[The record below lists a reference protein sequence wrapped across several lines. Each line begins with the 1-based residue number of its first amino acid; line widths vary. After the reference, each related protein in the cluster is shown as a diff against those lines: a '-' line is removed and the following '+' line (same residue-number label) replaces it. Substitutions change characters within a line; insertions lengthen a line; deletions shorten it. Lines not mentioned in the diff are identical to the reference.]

1 MDGSRITRRI
11 AIDVRGAWP
20 VSYQHYNGP
29 FESVYATL
37 TILADGRSNRL
48 NSDRSQDLWSW
59 IRSCTVA
66 QCLPVRQ
73 GARIGSRCSNG
84 GRTRG
89 DATGTRVPA
98 RDRRSRTVPG
108 ARSAR
113 SPV

>member
-20 VSYQHYNGP
+20 VPYQHYNGP
-29 FESVYATL
+29 FERVYATL
-37 TILADGRSNRL
+37 TILEDGLSNRL

-59 IRSCTVA
+59 IRSCTIA

-84 GRTRG
+84 GEDSFETPTRP
-89 DATGTRVPA
+89 VPMK
-98 RDRRSRTVPG
+98 
-108 ARSAR
+108 
-113 SPV
+113 